1 MINYETYENGMF
13 KNRKRKLL
21 VAYMSLNVN
30 YECNGNLH
38 NIAIFKWAREY
49 EDKEKITGYDKIA
62 IIQMNWLLYKI
73 QYPQ

>member
-1 MINYETYENGMF
+1 MYT
-13 KNRKRKLL
+13 
-21 VAYMSLNVN
+21 
-30 YECNGNLH
+30 GNLH
-38 NIAIFKWAREY
+38 NKAIFKWVREY